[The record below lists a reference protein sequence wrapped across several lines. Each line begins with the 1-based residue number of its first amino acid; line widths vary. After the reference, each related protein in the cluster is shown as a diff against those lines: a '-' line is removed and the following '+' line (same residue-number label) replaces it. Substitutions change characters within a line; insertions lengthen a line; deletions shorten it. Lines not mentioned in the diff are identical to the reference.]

1 MSMTL
6 PAGGKVCSKKPKTK
20 DIEKAVQQFPL
31 RKLSGGP
38 TVNI

>member
-6 PAGGKVCSKKPKTK
+6 PVGGKVCSKKPKTTG
-20 DIEKAVQQFPL
+20 IEKAVKQFPL